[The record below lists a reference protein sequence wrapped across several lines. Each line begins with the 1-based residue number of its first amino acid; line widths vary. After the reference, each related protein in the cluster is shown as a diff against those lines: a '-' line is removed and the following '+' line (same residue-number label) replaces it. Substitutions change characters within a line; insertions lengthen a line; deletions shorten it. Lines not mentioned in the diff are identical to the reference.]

1 MGRVM
6 KGIYSNIQFVQ
17 YTNHVYEK
25 STQNMKV
32 CECGVCVCV
41 WPKNIDRWIINLQW
55 HMCVYG
61 V

>member
-32 CECGVCVCV
+32 CECGVCVFVCGPRILTGELLIYNDICV
-41 WPKNIDRWIINLQW
+41 S
-55 HMCVYG
+55 MV
-61 V
+61 